1 MRSGIRQLAAARAFW
16 VTIAFAGFVLL
27 LNLLKPQPL
36 PSACVVGDVRARL
49 AARVPATLRTVQL
62 DAGRIGIGLGTA
74 AVAGWESLGDA
85 LVVSGLAFVSSTRR
99 DTRELQVIDH
109 SLPARPTSPLP
120 GLVMSDRFFQTS
132 HLVYVPP
139 ATRARDSLRVKPGT
153 PLDALWRQLAVRYP
167 NGVLVA
173 GTVQWQRLGRYA
185 MTRPPIDGL
194 SIFEHTTHYYTQPM
208 ENLANAW
215 TYLVGIAAHPRA
227 MPSGHGLYAN
237 LFARRPDGDLDLP
250 AHVLVLKAMP
260 VDPARTPTA
269 EEAVSIGRAA
279 SGSLLAG
286 GLLRLY
292 PLQDILAC
300 EDAIVPTAASEPDL
314 PYLTIT
320 DQPENA
326 VQQIPFLA
334 K

>member
-1 MRSGIRQLAAARAFW
+1 MWVAGAVYLVHPWTRLNGMRPRIRQLAAARALW
-16 VTIAFAGFVLL
+16 VTVAFAGFVLL
-27 LNLLKPQPL
+27 LNLLKSQPL

-49 AARVPATLRTVQL
+49 AARVPASLRTVQL

-74 AVAGWESLGDA
+74 AVGGWEGLGDA

-99 DTRELQVIDH
+99 DAENVQAV
-109 SLPARPTSPLP
+109 A
-120 GLVMSDRFFQTS
+120 SDRFFQTS

-167 NGVLVA
+167 DGVLVA

-208 ENLANAW
+208 EVVPGAW
-215 TYLVGIAAHPRA
+215 TYLVGIAAHPRT

-250 AHVLVLKAMP
+250 AHVLVLKAKP
-260 VDPARTPTA
+260 ADPARAPTA
-269 EEAVSIGRAA
+269 EEAVSVGRAA

-286 GLLRLY
+286 GMLKLY
-292 PLQDILAC
+292 PLQNLLAC
-300 EDAIVPTAASEPDL
+300 EDAFVPTVANLPSL
-314 PYLTIT
+314 PYLMIT
-320 DQPENA
+320 EEEPLT
-326 VQQIPFLA
+326 PSLSR
-334 K
+334 